1 MIFGIILRSFCVIL
15 FLISTASFGAED
27 QQRLNAADSLF
38 GEEKY
43 TEAME
48 LYRSLF
54 EDGFST
60 PSMLLKMAYVAD
72 ATGNYSF
79 ALYYLDRY
87 YKVSGDRL
95 AIGKIKDLAD
105 ANELYG
111 YVYSDVDY
119 LAAIFSKYKIVVFAL
134 ILAVLLPLTF
144 YIYKKVRL
152 GEKPYAVL
160 IIQFFLGG
168 VLFIMVNFKTEEKA
182 IIISNQSLL
191 RSGPS
196 AGAEPVTVIDK
207 GHKITILDRSDVW
220 SRILWDGDEVF
231 IRSSRIKLI

>member
-1 MIFGIILRSFCVIL
+1 ML

-27 QQRLNAADSLF
+27 LPRLNAADSLF
-38 GEEKY
+38 DEEKY

-48 LYRSLF
+48 SYLSLF
-54 EDGFST
+54 EDDFST

-72 ATGNYSF
+72 ATGNYPF

-87 YKVSGDRL
+87 YKISGDRL
-95 AIGKIKDLAD
+95 TVGKIKDLAE
-105 ANELYG
+105 ANDLSG

-119 LAAIFSKYKIVVFAL
+119 LAAVFSKYKIVVFAL
-134 ILAVLLPLTF
+134 ILAVLLSLTF
-144 YIYKKVRL
+144 YTYKKAHL
-152 GEKPYAVL
+152 GERPYAVL
-160 IIQFFLGG
+160 VIQFFLGG

-196 AGAEPVTVIDK
+196 AGAEPVTVIDR
-207 GHKITILDRSDVW
+207 GHKITILEKSDVW